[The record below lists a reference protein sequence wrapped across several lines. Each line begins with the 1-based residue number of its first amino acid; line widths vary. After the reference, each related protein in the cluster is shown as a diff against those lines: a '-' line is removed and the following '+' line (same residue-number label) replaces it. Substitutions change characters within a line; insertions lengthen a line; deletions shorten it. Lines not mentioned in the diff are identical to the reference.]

1 MELHSVLLASVL
13 RYVVGVLLR
22 IAPTNV
28 LCGKKSARLPGFFVH
43 ILPYRGQLTH
53 MCGPA
58 LVTLGGIHVEEIT
71 VWRRSLV
78 DGEDVAPFDTES
90 VNETWP
96 VNEKP
101 RLRLSLVYVA

>member
-1 MELHSVLLASVL
+1 MVRAGSEGALHCHGGA
-13 RYVVGVLLR
+13 R
-22 IAPTNV
+22 IVIIVFV

-71 VWRRSLV
+71 VRRRSLV